1 MFFNFFKR
9 PVQSP
14 ARLERSGP
22 LCVRHQFGSSGQA
35 VFFNNTAASYHW
47 GCYGTSM
54 AIYEALIDTGYSVVC
69 FDVETTHQSLGE
81 APYLAGPEQIDQFG
95 QQLQAV
101 NPMAFRAI
109 IDSDLIVINGEG
121 TIHRFHQG
129 PRVLLS
135 IAKYA
140 SGLGKR
146 VHLINHSCF
155 PSGSA
160 EPAADHIEEFYK
172 TCLNGVERIVV
183 RDIESSRNLDRL
195 GINHTVG
202 FDCLPYYVRRHP
214 DIPEMP
220 KAIVVG
226 AASWWQR
233 DRAKQFAVNLIES
246 GVLNSGTPVIFLSGG
261 FKRAPEEDEVH
272 FECMKEIIPALQLTR
287 PPSLGEW
294 MGWIKSSQIVIT
306 GRFHHF
312 IAAATVRAP
321 IIYGS
326 GNTPK
331 TEAVAEMVGAPLG
344 VELAE
349 QNGGLA
355 LRTAMQKPFRTSSTQ
370 VEFLQNKASENLNFD

>member
-1 MFFNFFKR
+1 MFSNFFKR
-9 PVQSP
+9 HVRLP
-14 ARLERSGP
+14 ARLEISKP
-22 LCVRHQFGSSGQA
+22 LCARHQFGSSGQA

-54 AIYEALIDTGYSVVC
+54 AIYEALIDDGYSVVS
-69 FDVETTHQSLGE
+69 FDVETTHQSLGD
-81 APYLAGPEQIDQFG
+81 APYLACPKQIEKFG

-109 IDSDLIVINGEG
+109 TDSDLIVINGEG

-135 IAKYA
+135 IAKFA

-155 PSGSA
+155 PSGGT
-160 EPAADHIEEFYK
+160 EPAADDIEEFYK
-172 TCLNGVERIVV
+172 TCLNGIEKIVV

-195 GINHTVG
+195 GIIHTVG
-202 FDCLPYYVRRHP
+202 FDCLPHYLRRHP
-214 DIPEMP
+214 NIPEMP

-226 AASWWQR
+226 AASWWQQ
-233 DRAKQFAVNLIES
+233 DQAKQFAVNLVES
-246 GVLNSGTPVIFLSGG
+246 GVVNSGIPVIFLSGG
-261 FKRAPEEDEVH
+261 FKRAPEEDELH
-272 FECMKEIIPALQLTR
+272 FKCMKETITELRLTR

-294 MGWIKSSQIVIT
+294 MGWIKSSHVLIT

-321 IIYGS
+321 VVYGS

-349 QNGGLA
+349 QNGGFA
-355 LRTAMQKPFRTSSTQ
+355 LRTAIQSPFRTSPAQ
-370 VEFLQNKASENLNFD
+370 VKFLQERAAQNLSFN